1 MVLALSGDFNSE
13 MVIPLIEETFGKL
26 RSGKIPDF
34 PEYIEEPFNKRELI
48 EKKLTPIKLGAIVF
62 RSPRQGDKDNLTFE
76 MALETLYNYE
86 ETGYLNKLRDD
97 GELMEAGLFEIGNI
111 YRSWC

>member
-13 MVIPLIEETFGKL
+13 MVIPLIEQTFGKL

-34 PEYIEEPFNKRELI
+34 PEFKEEPFNKRELV

-62 RSPRQGDKDNLTFE
+62 RSPREGDKDKRFKHDFD
-76 MALETLYNYE
+76 LY
-86 ETGYLNKLRDD
+86 R
-97 GELMEAGLFEIGNI
+97 GLQAIKKTKERKSKI
-111 YRSWC
+111 